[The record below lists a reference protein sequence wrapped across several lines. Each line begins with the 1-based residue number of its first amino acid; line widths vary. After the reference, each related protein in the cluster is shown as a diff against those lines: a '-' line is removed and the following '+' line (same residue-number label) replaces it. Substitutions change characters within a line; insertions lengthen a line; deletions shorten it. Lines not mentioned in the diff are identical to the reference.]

1 MTETEPESEGDT
13 DDGFEDEPAAADAMT
28 SREEPAERQSAP
40 EVPLD
45 HRLPEA
51 APDREESRPSSTP
64 PRDDSDPGPGE
75 A

>member
-45 HRLPEA
+45 HRLPEP
-51 APDREESRPSSTP
+51 APDREEPRPSSTP
-64 PRDDSDPGPGE
+64 PRDGSDPGPSE